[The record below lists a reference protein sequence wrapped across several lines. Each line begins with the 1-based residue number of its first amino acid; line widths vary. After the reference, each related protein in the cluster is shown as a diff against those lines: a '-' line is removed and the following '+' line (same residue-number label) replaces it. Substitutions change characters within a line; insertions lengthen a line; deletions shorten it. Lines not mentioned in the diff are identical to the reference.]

1 MRCDPAQ
8 VRDPLWEERRLLDG
22 PRGLGRAGDE
32 RAARILPAHPP
43 GMTYNV
49 AVAYVKRSM
58 SMVQGTHAMQQNCN

>member
-49 AVAYVKRSM
+49 AVAHVS
-58 SMVQGTHAMQQNCN
+58 QA

>member
-8 VRDPLWEERRLLDG
+8 VRDPLREERRLLDG

-43 GMTYNV
+43 GITTYNV
-49 AVAYVKRSM
+49 AVAHVK
-58 SMVQGTHAMQQNCN
+58 QA